1 MGIGRLQP
9 KQPSDYD
16 DVADFLI
23 NLFKIGA
30 NPIAYE
36 GGELKNPIDD
46 ILGRSEEEYGYTKD
60 ERLDVQMNVK
70 LRKNQERQFLE
81 YSGNENI
88 VGQGVYDYVNNR
100 TFYWKNTDFSS
111 HVLHPF
117 MYNFKIWNR
126 LNNIIINGYK
136 NYANS
141 DLIDYLT
148 SKTKFDELFGEYGEG
163 RNFWKY
169 NVMDLSGY
177 TTRYEAS
184 IKDEHKDDY
193 NHSESELTGYDGLFY
208 PTAALEYLN
217 IHNESIGLGFSIP
230 DGFFTNE
237 LGVKD
242 GKSTWS
248 TELEKER
255 MKCLSNPF
263 IRAIYSIY
271 WQLGEIAWLDEDE
284 NSRTRVVSDES
295 TFYTKWYSHLNYSR
309 LEYQKIAM

>member
-1 MGIGRLQP
+1 MR
-9 KQPSDYD
+9 
-16 DVADFLI
+16 
-23 NLFKIGA
+23 
-30 NPIAYE
+30 E
-36 GGELKNPIDD
+36 
-46 ILGRSEEEYGYTKD
+46 
-60 ERLDVQMNVK
+60 
-70 LRKNQERQFLE
+70 NQVEQFLE
-81 YSGNENI
+81 YSGNDDI
-88 VGQGVYDYVNNR
+88 VANEIYNMASNR
-100 TFYWKNTDFSS
+100 IFYWKNTDYSS

-117 MYNFKIWNR
+117 MYNLKIWNK

-193 NHSESELTGYDGLFY
+193 NHNESELTGYDGLFY

-230 DGFFTNE
+230 DGFFTDE

-242 GKSTWS
+242 GKATWS

-271 WQLGEIAWLDEDE
+271 CNQ
-284 NSRTRVVSDES
+284 N
-295 TFYTKWYSHLNYSR
+295 
-309 LEYQKIAM
+309 